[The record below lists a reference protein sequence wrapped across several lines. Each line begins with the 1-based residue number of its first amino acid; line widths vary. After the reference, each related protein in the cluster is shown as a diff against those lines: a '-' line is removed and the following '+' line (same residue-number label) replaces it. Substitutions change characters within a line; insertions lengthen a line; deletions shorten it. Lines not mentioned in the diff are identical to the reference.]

1 MSALADGLARW
12 LGERWGTTVTV
23 AGLDQSSAGAR
34 RTNIGFD
41 ATADGVTRRL
51 AATILPT
58 ADIQL
63 IDLGAEAEVRTL
75 AQANGVITPFIHG
88 ACLDPS
94 VIGGPFF
101 VSDFVTGE
109 SVPRRVLRLVEQAG
123 NGAHIA
129 AQIADALARLHAI
142 DPALAPAGLPRPA
155 DGVGPIAAALGGVRD
170 SIGLLLQPEP
180 ALLYGLRWLEA
191 NRPDEPA
198 RRTIVHSDVRTG
210 NVIVGPDGL
219 RAILDW
225 ETAKVGDPMED
236 LAWPC
241 LRMWRFRND
250 HLLVG
255 GISGIEP
262 YRDAYLAAGGAW
274 DQDRFE
280 WWRVLG
286 TLRWGLGLANQA
298 AQHLDGRFRTIVM
311 AASGRR
317 VSELAWDL
325 LCLITPPGGRID

>member
-1 MSALADGLARW
+1 VTPLADGLAAW
-12 LGERWGTTVTV
+12 LTEQWKTPVV
-23 AGLDQSSAGAR
+23 VSGLDQSSAGAR

-58 ADIQL
+58 TDIQI
-63 IDLGAEAEVRTL
+63 IDLAAEAEVRTL
-75 AQANGVITPFIHG
+75 AEANGVVTPFIHG
-88 ACLDPS
+88 ACLDPT

-109 SVPRRVLRLVEQAG
+109 SVPRRVLRLVADTG
-123 NGAHIA
+123 NGELIA
-129 AQIADALARLHAI
+129 AQIGEALARLHAI
-142 DPALAPAGLPRPA
+142 DPARAPASLPRPLA
-155 DGVGPIAAALGGVRD
+155 DGPIATALEGVRAALD
-170 SIGLLLQPEP
+170 LLLQPEP
-180 ALLYGLRWLEA
+180 ALSYGLRWLEA
-191 NRPDEPA
+191 HRPAEPE
-198 RRTIVHSDVRTG
+198 RITIVHSDVRTG

-219 RAILDW
+219 RAVLDW

-236 LAWPC
+236 TAWPC

-255 GISGIEP
+255 GLSGLEP
-262 YRDAYLAAGGAW
+262 FRDAYEAAGGRW
-274 DQDRFE
+274 DQERFE

-298 AQHLDGRFRTIVM
+298 AQHLDGRFRSIVM

-317 VSELAWDL
+317 VAELAWDL
-325 LCLITPPGGRID
+325 LCLVTPPGGSMR

>member
-1 MSALADGLARW
+1 MSALATGLATW
-12 LGERWGTTVTV
+12 LGQRWGTEVTV
-23 AGLDQSSAGAR
+23 SDLDQSSAGAR

-41 ATADGVTRRL
+41 ATAEGTTRRL
-51 AATILPT
+51 AVTILPT
-58 ADIQL
+58 ADIQI
-63 IDLGAEAEVRTL
+63 IDLAAEADVRTL
-75 AQANGVITPFIHG
+75 AQANGVLTPFIHG
-88 ACLDPS
+88 SCLDPA

-101 VSDFVTGE
+101 VSDFITGE
-109 SVPRRVLRLVEQAG
+109 SVPRRVLRLVDEQG
-123 NGAHIA
+123 NGEHIA
-129 AQIADALARLHAI
+129 AQIGDALARLHAI
-142 DPALAPAGLPRPA
+142 DPSRAPAALPRPA
-155 DGVGPIAAALGGVRD
+155 ATGPVATALGGVRD
-170 SIGLLLQPEP
+170 AMSLLLQPEP
-180 ALLYGLRWLEA
+180 ALRYGLRWLEA
-191 NRPDEPA
+191 NQPPEPT
-198 RRTIVHSDVRTG
+198 RTTIVHSDVRTG
-210 NVIVGPDGL
+210 NIIVGPDGL

-255 GISGIEP
+255 GISRLEP

-298 AQHLDGRFRTIVM
+298 AQHLDGRFRSIVM

-325 LCLITPPGGRID
+325 LCLVTPPGGRIE